1 MSIIIAIILIV
12 GGLATIF
19 YIRPKIQS
27 HVTEIKYLQTKNISE
42 LRYMFTQMYSTGVG
56 DQYREFV

>member
-19 YIRPKIQS
+19 YIRPKIQA

-42 LRYMFTQMYSTGVG
+42 LRDMFTQILLLH
-56 DQYREFV
+56 RE

>member
-19 YIRPKIQS
+19 YIRPKIQA
-27 HVTEIKYLQTKNISE
+27 HVTDKKYFRVK
-42 LRYMFTQMYSTGVG
+42 RYVYSNGFYWSRG
-56 DQYREFV
+56 SI

>member
-19 YIRPKIQS
+19 YIRPKNSSTCYRNKIFTNKKIFQS
-27 HVTEIKYLQTKNISE
+27 
-42 LRYMFTQMYSTGVG
+42 
-56 DQYREFV
+56 